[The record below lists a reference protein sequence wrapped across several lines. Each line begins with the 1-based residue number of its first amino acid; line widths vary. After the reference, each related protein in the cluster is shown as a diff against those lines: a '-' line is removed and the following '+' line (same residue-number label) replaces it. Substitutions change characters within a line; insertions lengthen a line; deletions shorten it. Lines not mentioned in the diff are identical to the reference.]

1 MARIIKEGY
10 TGFVKF
16 VRHPQ
21 MHNGSNVGWWYTS
34 YNFKNGEGVGV
45 FGTPDDPSCKFRR
58 KRMYNPQTGRYE
70 LMESDCG
77 FSQGCFW
84 SDWR

>member
-1 MARIIKEGY
+1 MLNIIKGY
-10 TGFVKF
+10 VKF

-21 MHNGSNVGWWYTS
+21 MPVGNDNGWWYTS
-34 YNFKNGEGVGV
+34 YNPRTGEGTGV
-45 FGTPDDPSCKFRR
+45 FGTPDEPAYKF
-58 KRMYNPQTGRYE
+58 KLERMYNPQSGHYE

-77 FSQGCFW
+77 LDQGCFW